1 MSPLPLPASLS
12 LALLG
17 PAWPGGHHTDTEA
30 GKMGKQ
36 HRLASGG
43 LEAAAAAILLR
54 WDPGQ
59 GSFLLHWLHPL
70 SSGLWCAEEDEAKG
84 SVGGTGLHLPGG

>member
-17 PAWPGGHHTDTEA
+17 TAWPGGHHPDTEA
-30 GKMGKQ
+30 GKMGKLSTDWHQ
-36 HRLASGG
+36 EAWRL
-43 LEAAAAAILLR
+43 AAAATLLP

-59 GSFLLHWLHPL
+59 GSFPL
-70 SSGLWCAEEDEAKG
+70 TLAPFPCLQG
-84 SVGGTGLHLPGG
+84 S